1 MKKEIL
7 KSPPITAFT
16 PDGNYLAILSS
27 NGTLK
32 IWSTCDGSLLAE
44 WKDSDGKNDGDYSCM
59 ACCFLGKKRKNSSCV
74 IAIGT
79 SSGGVLAVNASSSEM
94 KWVSAGCHLGGVIGL
109 SFADK
114 GRRLRTVGSDGM
126 ASEMDT
132 ETGNIIKEFKASKK
146 SISSSAFSLDEKY
159 LAVAG
164 KKLKILSTDDGN
176 ELTVHPDKLGPGK
189 LVSLSDD
196 AKTIITSEL
205 GAKHLQ
211 VWWCD
216 MSSGKFSR
224 GPVLSMKHPPF
235 VSECRNISNQEDSV
249 VVLSVSVSGVAYLW
263 KLKILSEDEVSPTK
277 VSVKAND
284 NQSAK
289 ENHGSAKKN
298 RVAVIASRI
307 HGVGDNEVSVL
318 VAHGSM
324 DLPQHS
330 LFNIGYSVKEDV
342 NTAHENKTL
351 QQNDDFSEQGPH
363 EMAQAVVSPKS
374 KKSKK
379 KRAASDLDSL
389 TAGDIS
395 DVGNGDASNVLFN
408 DDLNEPSMG
417 EKLASLNLV
426 DQNGDEGREQ
436 EKPSV
441 PVIPP
446 SADSVQVLLKQ
457 ALHADDRA
465 LLLECLYTKDDK
477 VISKSIAQLN
487 SSDVLKLLHSLISF
501 IQSRGAILVCA
512 LPWLRGL
519 LLQHASKIMS
529 QESSLLALNSL
540 YQLIESRISTF
551 QSALLL
557 SSSLDFLYTGV
568 LDEEVNENDAIVP
581 IIYEEDDSDDK
592 ESGDE
597 METDDDDDERDE
609 VEAFDDL
616 SAGEVDDDM
625 SG

>member
-16 PDGNYLAILSS
+16 PDGDYLAIFSS

-32 IWSTCDGSLLAE
+32 IWSTRDGSLLAE
-44 WKDSDGKNDGDYSCM
+44 WKDLDGKDDFGYSCM
-59 ACCFLGKKRKNSSCV
+59 ACCLLGKKRKSSYCV
-74 IAIGT
+74 VAIGT
-79 SSGGVLAVNASSSEM
+79 NNGDVLAVNASNGEK
-94 KWVSAGCHLGGVIGL
+94 KWVSAGCHPGGVIGL
-109 SFADK
+109 SFANE
-114 GRRLRTVGSDGM
+114 GRRLHTVGSNGM

-164 KKLKILSTDDGN
+164 KKLKILSADDGD
-176 ELTVHPDKLGPGK
+176 ELIVHPDKLDPVK
-189 LVSLSDD
+189 LVSISDD

-216 MSSGKFSR
+216 MSAGKFSR
-224 GPVLSMKHPPF
+224 GPVLSMNHPPF
-235 VSECRNISNQEDSV
+235 VSECRNVSNQEDSV
-249 VVLSVSVSGVAYLW
+249 VVLSVSVSGAAYLW
-263 KLKILSEDEVSPTK
+263 KLKVLSEDEVIPTK

-284 NQSAK
+284 NQSAE

-298 RVAVIASRI
+298 RVSVLASRI
-307 HGVGDNEVSVL
+307 HRIGDNEVSVL
-318 VAHGSM
+318 VTHGSV

-330 LFNIGYSVKEDV
+330 LLDIGYTVKEDA

-351 QQNDDFSEQGPH
+351 QQNDGVSEQGPH
-363 EMAQAVVSPKS
+363 EIEQVITPKS

-379 KRAASDLDSL
+379 KRAASDLDSP
-389 TAGDIS
+389 TAGDVS
-395 DVGNGDASNVLFN
+395 DVGNGDASDVVFN

-417 EKLASLNLV
+417 EKLASLNLA
-426 DQNGDEGREQ
+426 DQNEDGGREQ
-436 EKPSV
+436 EDPSV

-457 ALHADDRA
+457 ALHADDHA

-487 SSDVLKLLHSLISF
+487 SSDVLKLLHSVISF

-540 YQLIESRISTF
+540 YQLIEARISTF

-568 LDEEVNENDAIVP
+568 LDEEENDNDAIVP
-581 IIYEEDDSDDK
+581 IIYEEEDSD
-592 ESGDE
+592 ENETGDE
-597 METDDDDDERDE
+597 METDEDDERDE

-625 SG
+625 SE

>member
-16 PDGNYLAILSS
+16 PDGDYLAILSS

-32 IWSTCDGSLLAE
+32 IWSTRDGSLLAE
-44 WKDSDGKNDGDYSCM
+44 WKDPDGKNDVGYSCM
-59 ACCFLGKKRKNSSCV
+59 ACCFQGKKRKNSYCV
-74 IAIGT
+74 VAVGT
-79 SSGGVLAVNASSSEM
+79 NSGDVLAVNASNGER

-109 SFADK
+109 SFANK
-114 GRRLRTVGSDGM
+114 GRRLHAVGSNGKV
-126 ASEMDT
+126 SEMDT

-146 SISSSAFSLDEKY
+146 SISSSSFSLDEKY

-164 KKLKILSTDDGN
+164 KKLKILSKDDGD
-176 ELTVHPDKLGPGK
+176 ELMVHPDKLGPVK

-216 MSSGKFSR
+216 MSAGKLSR

-235 VSECRNISNQEDSV
+235 VSECRNVSNQEDNV

-284 NQSAK
+284 NQSAE

-298 RVAVIASRI
+298 RVSVIASRI
-307 HGVGDNEVSVL
+307 NGVGDNEVSVL
-318 VAHGSM
+318 VTHGSM

-330 LFNIGYSVKEDV
+330 LFSIGYSVKEDV
-342 NTAHENKTL
+342 NTARGNKTL
-351 QQNDDFSEQGPH
+351 QQNDDCSEQGPH
-363 EMAQAVVSPKS
+363 EVEQEVVTPKS
-374 KKSKK
+374 KKGKK

-389 TAGDIS
+389 TTGDIS
-395 DVGNGDASNVLFN
+395 DVGNGDASDVIFN

-426 DQNGDEGREQ
+426 DQNEDEGREK
-436 EKPSV
+436 EPSV
-441 PVIPP
+441 PAIPP

-457 ALHADDRA
+457 ALHAEDRV

-501 IQSRGAILVCA
+501 IQSRGAILVCV

-557 SSSLDFLYTGV
+557 SSSLDFLYSGV
-568 LDEEVNENDAIVP
+568 LDEEVDENDAIVP

-597 METDDDDDERDE
+597 METDEDEERDE

-625 SG
+625 SE

>member
-1 MKKEIL
+1 MKMEHH

-16 PDGNYLAILSS
+16 PNGDYLAILSS
-27 NGTLK
+27 NGTVK
-32 IWSTCDGSLLAE
+32 IWNTSDGSLLAE
-44 WKDSDGKNDGDYSCM
+44 WKDPDGKTDAGYSCI
-59 ACCFLGKKRKNSSCV
+59 ACCFVGKKRKNSSCL

-79 SSGGVLAVNASSSEM
+79 NGGDVLTVNASSGET

-114 GRRLRTVGSDGM
+114 GRRLHTVGSNGIAFKM
-126 ASEMDT
+126 NA
-132 ETGNIIKEFKASKK
+132 ETGSIINEFKASKK

-164 KKLKILSTDDGN
+164 KKLKILSTDNGV
-176 ELTVHPDKLGPGK
+176 ELMVHPDKLGPVK
-189 LVSLSDD
+189 LDSISDD
-196 AKTIITSEL
+196 AKTIITSEP
-205 GAKHLQ
+205 GAKHIQ

-216 MSSGKFSR
+216 MSAGKLSR

-235 VSECRNISNQEDSV
+235 VSECRNINNGEDSI

-263 KLKILSEDEVSPTK
+263 KLKFLSEDKVNPTK
-277 VSVKAND
+277 VTVKVN
-284 NQSAK
+284 NVESAE

-298 RVAVIASRI
+298 RISVLSSTIQ
-307 HGVGDNEVSVL
+307 GLGDNEVSVL
-318 VAHGSM
+318 VTHGSM
-324 DLPQHS
+324 DLPQHTV
-330 LFNIGYSVKEDV
+330 LNIGYPAKEDA
-342 NTAHENKTL
+342 NITL
-351 QQNDDFSEQGPH
+351 EKEGPH
-363 EMAQAVVSPKS
+363 EIKQAVTSPKS

-379 KRAASDLDSL
+379 KRAASDLDSQK
-389 TAGDIS
+389 AGDVS
-395 DVGNGDASNVLFN
+395 DVGNEDMSNVLFN
-408 DDLNEPSMG
+408 DDLNEPTMG
-417 EKLASLNLV
+417 DKLASLNLEE
-426 DQNGDEGREQ
+426 QNEDENHEQ
-436 EKPSV
+436 DEPSV
-441 PVIPP
+441 PAIPP

-457 ALHADDRA
+457 ALRADDRA

-487 SSDVLKLLHSLISF
+487 SSDVLKLLHALISI

-512 LPWLRGL
+512 IPWLRGL
-519 LLQHASKIMS
+519 LLQHASRIMS

-568 LDEEVNENDAIVP
+568 LDEEAEENDAIVP

-592 ESGDE
+592 ESSGDE
-597 METDDDDDERDE
+597 METDEEGGGVE

-625 SG
+625 SE